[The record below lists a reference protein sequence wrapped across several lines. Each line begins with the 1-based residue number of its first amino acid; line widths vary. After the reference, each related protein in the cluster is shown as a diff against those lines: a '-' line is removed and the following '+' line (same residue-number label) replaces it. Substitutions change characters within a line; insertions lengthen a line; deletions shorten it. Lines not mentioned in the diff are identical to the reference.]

1 MCGIFL
7 YISKKEF
14 NFKKL
19 SNESNK
25 CSHRG
30 PDSSIVE
37 INEYNEYSIYMNFHR
52 LAINGL
58 NKKSNQPLT
67 LDNITLMCNGEIYNY
82 KELSLLYNI
91 NLNTDSDCEI
101 ILHLY
106 KLVGIQLIDLLDGVF
121 SFILFDKNEGLVYIG
136 HDPIGIRSLYMLNNS
151 EEIIIASEMKCL
163 TEFEGEIKM
172 VRPGVYFEYNLKNKK
187 IEEREYYKMVY
198 FTKYTNE
205 EKCILM
211 IKDLLYNSVKK
222 RLLTDR
228 PFGCLLSGG
237 IDSSIITAI
246 VNDIVNKDMNK
257 KVNTFSIGLEN
268 SPDLVYADKVAEY
281 INTNHTKIIVSEE
294 EMLNAIETTI
304 KQIESYDTTTVRA
317 SVPMF
322 LLSKYIKENTDIK
335 VIFSGEGADELSGS
349 YLYFHKAPSAKDFQ
363 NECVRLLEYVQYYDV
378 LRGDKTTAGNGLE
391 IRVPFFDKKFVNEY
405 MSIDPELKV
414 VRNGYEKYLLRKTFE
429 DMLPKEVVWRRKDG
443 FSDGVSKSERP
454 WYKIINEYTIKNFKM
469 NEKEYYKYIFN
480 KYYEGHEKI
489 IPYEWLPKWTNE
501 DNPSGRLILD

>member
-7 YISKKEF
+7 YISKKKF

-30 PDSSIVE
+30 PDSSIIE

-121 SFILFDKNEGLVYIG
+121 SFVLFDKNEGFVYIG

-172 VRPGVYFEYNLKNKK
+172 VKPGVYIEYNLKNNK
-187 IEEREYYKMVY
+187 IEERDYYKIIY

-268 SPDLVYADKVAEY
+268 SPDLVYADKVAEH

-443 FSDGVSKSERP
+443 FSDGISKSERP
-454 WYKIINEYTIKNFKM
+454 WYKIINEYTTKNFKM